1 MRTPILLLTL
11 LLLAPAALPAHA
23 AEPVKDQATI
33 ARENDIQRV
42 LIPNRLEVA
51 KARALLMQGKKNE
64 AQQIIQNAQNAYR
77 ALNSKYPDQPQVLV
91 AIASADAAMN
101 EARGTGSRD
110 GSVDDTYKKAE
121 DLVSKSIAAAPTRAS
136 LYAER
141 ASIRNQ
147 RGDKAGA
154 VADYKKA
161 LEMEPENSEWARLMN
176 LIEPQPEIVVPDNT
190 TKTDAPTDKSTTPN
204 WYNR

>member
-23 AEPVKDQATI
+23 TEPVKDQATL
-33 ARENDIQRV
+33 ARESDIQRV

-51 KARALLMQGKKNE
+51 KAKALVMQGKKNE
-64 AQQIIQNAQNAYR
+64 AQQVIQNVQNAYR
-77 ALNSKYPDQPQVLV
+77 TLNSKYPDQPQIL
-91 AIASADAAMN
+91 AAMASADAAMN
-101 EARGTGSRD
+101 EARGTGRRD
-110 GSVDDTYKKAE
+110 DTVDDTYKKAE
-121 DLVSKSIAAAPTRAS
+121 DLVSKNIAATPTRAS

-161 LEMEPENSEWARLMN
+161 LEIEPENSEWARLLN
-176 LIEPQPEIVVPDNT
+176 LIEPQREIVVPDNT
-190 TKTDAPTDKSTTPN
+190 TKTETPTEQPTTPN